1 MRGEFAEDL
10 AGGGVDDAD
19 VEVVDEHQDAG
30 SGVGSADADVVEL
43 AGVAEGELAAGV
55 DAVGAG
61 AVVAGGA
68 GLAGVAAARRSTRM
82 S

>member
-1 MRGEFAEDL
+1 M
-10 AGGGVDDAD
+10 
-19 VEVVDEHQDAG
+19 
-30 SGVGSADADVVEL
+30 EL

-55 DAVGAG
+55 DAVG